1 MCTPS
6 FLWLIVSTI
15 FVELHGATM
24 DIECGQSVVD
34 MVESDETVSFQF
46 VIDEEQHV
54 LLIDTNNTFVSTVT
68 IRDDAGNGQDVSAEE
83 SWSDPHP
90 LSAGTYSVEMTA
102 DGKDG
107 MFKMEMVCFTE
118 DLSEFDVARILQHST
133 FYVFAARS
141 ESITTFEST
150 FVDEVEPSRHH
161 QDFDTDS
168 DYEEDGPISGQV
180 IVAAF
185 WMFILGTVIYCV
197 IPAVIVG
204 VAIALCVYC
213 CKKRRVN
220 GTTAALGVDT
230 GDDYVSGDDAERS
243 GLVQNE

>member
-141 ESITTFEST
+141 EFITTFEST
-150 FVDEVEPSRHH
+150 FVDEVEPSGHH

-168 DYEEDGPISGQV
+168 DYEEDDGSW
-180 IVAAF
+180 IVLQ
-185 WMFILGTVIYCV
+185 IKRIVTIIVVG
-197 IPAVIVG
+197 AVIIG
-204 VAIALCVYC
+204 VAIALCVYFC
-213 CKKRRVN
+213 NQRRIN